1 MCQLLATIC
10 VASSLA
16 LVALGGSD
24 PIDGF
29 RIGTLSFGRPLD
41 NRGAYFRYNCCIP
54 RCRGWRVEPYRFAS
68 SVVTSWG
75 IKLAV
80 APTCNLRPFA

>member
-1 MCQLLATIC
+1 MGPRMRQLLATIC

-41 NRGAYFRYNCCIP
+41 NRGPILDTIVVSRD
-54 RCRGWRVEPYRFAS
+54 VEGG
-68 SVVTSWG
+68 V
-75 IKLAV
+75 
-80 APTCNLRPFA
+80 